1 MPTADKSLTFL
12 FTDIEGSARLWSEY
26 RQAMATALAWHD
38 QGLRRC
44 IEDEGGTVVKRTGD
58 GVHAAFVDPVAALRA
73 SVRIQQLMQAEPADG
88 GLALQVRCGLH
99 AGYDEARE
107 GDYFG
112 PEVNRAARI
121 MSVAHGGQILV
132 SDALA
137 GHLGPGLADGWR
149 LQDLGRVRLRGFD
162 GTDRLWQVVVPG
174 LREAFP
180 PLRELAEVPHNLPAP
195 ATRFFGRAD
204 ELRQLDA
211 LLPTERLV
219 LLHGLGGMGKTRLA
233 IEAARRAVPRFEDGV
248 FLVELSQVSDP
259 TLVPLAVASVLG
271 VKEEAGQPLAA
282 CIARL
287 LASRHLLLVL
297 DNCEQVVEA
306 CARLVD
312 GWLAQ
317 APRLHVLATSREH
330 LRLTAER
337 VLELGGFDLPPEPGV
352 RRAVPGDESPVTAAA
367 GSAPGDAGDVSTPG
381 GDAAALF
388 IDRVQAVQP
397 GFQPDPAGLQ
407 RVHEIC
413 RRLDGIPLALELA
426 AAATRRMPLA
436 RLAERLEN
444 RFSVLV
450 HGQRVATDRQK
461 TLRGLI
467 DWSHELLSPPQRR
480 VFARLSVFAGG
491 WTPEAAEAVCADEEL
506 PTDAVLEPVGELVE
520 KSLVQF
526 DLSRGRYR
534 MLDTV
539 RQYAQER
546 LEADP
551 PAREAAQGQHLAYF
565 LDLAEQAHPH
575 IGGPQQ
581 KVWLETLDL
590 ERDNLL
596 SAHVACG
603 DATQRAEAGVRLS
616 WALKPYWLNRGLL
629 GLGLR
634 VASEALDRSG
644 LQDLPAV
651 RCGALA
657 DVGQLCFFVGQYQKA
672 RSYLSDCVALSRDLG
687 LSQAEILALQPLG
700 MACLHFD
707 AVDEAQAH
715 LMRALALAKAADHER
730 FQAYIESALGQLM
743 RVRHRYDEAL
753 DFTRTARSRAARQ
766 DDQDL
771 QCITVLNEAM
781 ILLSLKGH
789 DTRAARTLLSQA
801 LEVCVQGQS
810 RALIQSAAEV
820 ASAIACDESRWADA
834 AEFWSWAE
842 AMARSSGLQRDPA
855 DERFLRAYVARLEG
869 ALGPQVLHRVVANVE
884 LQPDDAVVSRLQNWL
899 GAPAADVMEASRNGY
914 RIMPVGS
921 TQDGLPPDGTTQM
934 S

>member
-12 FTDIEGSARLWSEY
+12 FTDIEGSARLWSEH

-137 GHLGPGLADGWR
+137 GHLGPGPADGWR

-233 IEAARRAVPRFEDGV
+233 IEAARRALPRFEDGV

-306 CARLVD
+306 CARLID

-330 LRLTAER
+330 LHLTAER

-352 RRAVPGDESPVTAAA
+352 RRAVPGEESRVAAAA

-506 PTDAVLEPVGELVE
+506 PTEAVLEPVGELVE

-546 LEADP
+546 LDADP

-565 LDLAEQAHPH
+565 LDLAEQARPH
-575 IGGPQQ
+575 LGGPQQ
-581 KVWLETLDL
+581 KLWLETLDL

-596 SAHVACG
+596 AAHQVCGVVADG
-603 DATQRAEAGVRLS
+603 AELGGRLS

-634 VASEALDRSG
+634 VSSEAMERLRHRPPST
-644 LQDLPAV
+644 AS
-651 RCGALA
+651 CTALL
-657 DVGQLCFFVGQYQKA
+657 DVGQLCFFVGQYRHATDYLRQSLEQA
-672 RSYLSDCVALSRDLG
+672 RKLQDRLRETAALQVLGVSWLG
-687 LSQAEILALQPLG
+687 LGELTPARVCLRDALRYATQDQNEP
-700 MACLHFD
+700 
-707 AVDEAQAH
+707 
-715 LMRALALAKAADHER
+715 
-730 FQAYIESALGQLM
+730 FQAYLHNALGQLY
-743 RVRHRYDEAL
+743 RVCGEFDKAMQAN
-753 DFTRTARSRAARQ
+753 RTAHALALGLGNQ
-766 DDQDL
+766 DMQAIAL
-771 QCITVLNEAM
+771 LNEAM
-781 ILLSLKGH
+781 IWMAQAQEGGASDASALLDQSVGLCLQGQSS
-789 DTRAARTLLSQA
+789 ALVQSA
-801 LEVCVQGQS
+801 LEVAT
-810 RALIQSAAEV
+810 ALSCTRREWQTAL
-820 ASAIACDESRWADA
+820 
-834 AEFWSWAE
+834 EFWSWAE
-842 AMARSSGLQRDPA
+842 AYARHSGLRRDPA
-855 DERFLRAYVARLEG
+855 DERFLQPFVAQL
-869 ALGPQVLHRVVANVE
+869 
-884 LQPDDAVVSRLQNWL
+884 
-899 GAPAADVMEASRNGY
+899 
-914 RIMPVGS
+914 S
-921 TQDGLPPDGTTQM
+921 TQHGAAAFNRALQSADTQAPDVVLSRIQAWLSASSASGVRRPQTA
-934 S
+934 

>member
-1 MPTADKSLTFL
+1 MPTDDKSLTFL
-12 FTDIEGSARLWSEY
+12 FTDIEGSARLWSEH

-58 GVHAAFVDPVAALRA
+58 GVHAAFADPAAALCA

-88 GLALQVRCGLH
+88 ELALQVRCGLH

-121 MSVAHGGQILV
+121 MSVAHGGQILL

-137 GHLGPGLADGWR
+137 GRLREALADGWR

-195 ATRFFGRAD
+195 ATRFFGRAE

-211 LLPTERLV
+211 LLPAERLV

-233 IEAARRAVPRFEDGV
+233 IEAARRALPRFEDGV
-248 FLVELSQVSDP
+248 FLVELSQVTDP

-282 CIARL
+282 SIARL
-287 LASRHLLLVL
+287 LATRHLLLVL

-312 GWLAQ
+312 AWLAQ

-337 VLELGGFDLPPEPGV
+337 VLELGGFDLPPDPGA
-352 RRAVPGDESPVTAAA
+352 RRAVPGDESRAAVA
-367 GSAPGDAGDVSTPG
+367 GTVEGGAEAASTPG

-397 GFQPDPAGLQ
+397 GFRPDPAGLQ
-407 RVHEIC
+407 QVHEIC

-520 KSLVQF
+520 KSLVQL
-526 DLSRGRYR
+526 DLARGRYR

-546 LEADP
+546 LDADP

-565 LDLAEQAHPH
+565 LDLAEQARPH
-575 IGGPQQ
+575 LGGPQQ
-581 KVWLETLDL
+581 KLWLETLDL

-596 SAHVACG
+596 AAHQACG
-603 DATQRAEAGVRLS
+603 VLGDGAELGGRLS

-634 VASEALDRSG
+634 VASEAMERLRNQPPST
-644 LQDLPAV
+644 AS
-651 RCGALA
+651 CTALL
-657 DVGQLCFFVGQYQKA
+657 DVGQLCFFVGQYRHATEYLRQSLEQA
-672 RSYLSDCVALSRDLG
+672 RMLQDRLRETAALQVLGVSWLG
-687 LSQAEILALQPLG
+687 LGELTHARVCLLDALRYATQDQNEP
-700 MACLHFD
+700 
-707 AVDEAQAH
+707 
-715 LMRALALAKAADHER
+715 
-730 FQAYIESALGQLM
+730 FQAYLHNALGQLY
-743 RVRHRYDEAL
+743 RVSGEFDQAMQAN
-753 DFTRTARSRAARQ
+753 RTAHALALGLGN
-766 DDQDL
+766 QDL
-771 QCITVLNEAM
+771 QAIALLNEAM
-781 ILLSLKGH
+781 IRMAQAPDRGASEATALLGQSVDLCLQGQSS
-789 DTRAARTLLSQA
+789 ALVQSA
-801 LEVCVQGQS
+801 LEVAT
-810 RALIQSAAEV
+810 ALSCARREWQTAL
-820 ASAIACDESRWADA
+820 
-834 AEFWSWAE
+834 EFWSWAE
-842 AMARSSGLQRDPA
+842 AYARHSGLRRDPA
-855 DERFLRAYVARLEG
+855 DERFLQPFVAQLSARQGAAAFNRALQSADTQAPDVVLSRIQAWLSASAAGSVRR
-869 ALGPQVLHRVVANVE
+869 PQTA
-884 LQPDDAVVSRLQNWL
+884 
-899 GAPAADVMEASRNGY
+899 
-914 RIMPVGS
+914 
-921 TQDGLPPDGTTQM
+921 
-934 S
+934 